1 VSSKLGA
8 IFVCVCGREGASWRP
23 QEILF
28 SPLDCSLWTV
38 KEEREREREG
48 GGVEEEER
56 PKANQPCCMRQG
68 LIERTKEQGGGKDS
82 AFAAST
88 IAVR

>member
-1 VSSKLGA
+1 
-8 IFVCVCGREGASWRP
+8 VCERVCLADHKR
-23 QEILF
+23 LF

-38 KEEREREREG
+38 KASREGGRGRERET
-48 GGVEEEER
+48 
-56 PKANQPCCMRQG
+56 KSQPTLLRQG
-68 LIERTKEQGGGKDS
+68 LIERTKEQGGKDS